1 MQVPLYT
8 TKGMTT
14 SRQWRRPPWRMNQ
27 PAPQPDSTR
36 FQPSA
41 GIPPPRPPNPMIT
54 IPGAT
59 EKGISNQAPFLTLG
73 TGTDDSTLMRVLRT
87 SHHTSIETTMA
98 RTRPCLT
105 PPWPPSANASQTY
118 AALMTTPCATCL
130 LSYSSS

>member
-14 SRQWRRPPWRMNQ
+14 SRQWRRPLWRMNQ

-41 GIPPPRPPNPMIT
+41 GIPPPRPPNPMLT

-59 EKGISNQAPFLTLG
+59 EKGISNQAPFQTLE
-73 TGTDDSTLMRVLRT
+73 TGTDDSTLTRVLRT

-98 RTRPCLT
+98 RIRPCLT

-118 AALMTTPCATCL
+118 AASMTTPCATCL